1 MTQNSQVLI
10 TILGK
15 LLAGILLAVKL
26 QVMSLFGKVLGLDVI

>member
-26 QVMSLFGKVLGLDVI
+26 LVMSLFRKVLSLDVI

>member
-15 LLAGILLAVKL
+15 LLAEILLAVKL
-26 QVMSLFGKVLGLDVI
+26 LVMSLFGKVLSLDFI